1 LVLNLALLTTLIV
14 IVMQQRSTS
23 VSPTRF
29 VTVIDKLEEP
39 VASDGIV
46 TTSDVPPIK
55 SLFPAIAPD
64 GDGGLIV
71 RNKFIIYHLRRTQ
84 DGHYTLASRSDL
96 RSVSDADTAQAKPVS
111 ATHLTV
117 TSGGN
122 AFISSSRGSGHV
134 LGFRLKSASDPDAF
148 SATSLWLSST
158 TR

>member
-1 LVLNLALLTTLIV
+1 MLNLALLTTLIV

-55 SLFPAIAPD
+55 SLIPALAPD
-64 GDGGLIV
+64 GDGGLIF